1 MKKANPYLSNRASIF
16 ISIVAALRSVAEG
29 DKIERGQIDGWRRK
43 VHLPASQAEGGR
55 ARQALMEFVWPLLR
69 PKCILRLGS
78 EWVAAWS
85 GGTARQ
91 SGLCA
96 WKLGLLASRSPARQT
111 PGVDR
116 ASGLWRKAVLF
127 ILCKTNKQNPKR

>member
-78 EWVAAWS
+78 EWVAAWEWRYS
-85 GGTARQ
+85 KTVRPLRLEVGPSCIQVT
-91 SGLCA
+91 C
-96 WKLGLLASRSPARQT
+96 QT
-111 PGVDR
+111 DPRRGQGFWFM
-116 ASGLWRKAVLF
+116 A
-127 ILCKTNKQNPKR
+127 